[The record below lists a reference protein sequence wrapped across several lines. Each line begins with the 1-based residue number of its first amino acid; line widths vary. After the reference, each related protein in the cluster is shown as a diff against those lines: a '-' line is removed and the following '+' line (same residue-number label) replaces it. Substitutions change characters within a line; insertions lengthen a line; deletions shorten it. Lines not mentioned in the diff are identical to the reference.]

1 MIQSAFCD
9 DDQTVLAQ
17 LSALL
22 EKYRAQRCVQI
33 QCTAFHSPLDLLTEI
48 EKGTRYDILF
58 LDVIMPAE
66 NGITAAKE
74 IRQYDNVV
82 KIIFLTSSAEF
93 AVESYVVGAYF
104 YQLKPIWEDS
114 FFRLTDSVIAE
125 CRRADQRSLILRCK
139 TGTSRIDLNQLL
151 YCEGLGR
158 TLLFHLVDG
167 TVLESTGS
175 MDELARQL
183 TPHES
188 FLRTHRSFLVNTDLL
203 SSGNQAAVEF
213 MPFVCS
219 LAYLVFVLQ
228 TPPTSAAWKRPTA
241 TAGWS
246 IPAA

>member
-1 MIQSAFCD
+1 MIQIAFCD
-9 DDQTVLAQ
+9 DDQTVLDQ

-33 QCTAFHSPLDLLTEI
+33 QCTAFHSPLDLLAEI

-114 FFRLTDSVIAE
+114 FFRLMDSVIAE
-125 CRRADQRSLILRCK
+125 CRRADSLPVLPAAA
-139 TGTSRIDLNQLL
+139 
-151 YCEGLGR
+151 LGR
-158 TLLFHLVDG
+158 TAGHCAVPDRRHRAAGCHRAGRHPAAAAGTGALDRAFGARAVALF
-167 TVLESTGS
+167 
-175 MDELARQL
+175 A
-183 TPHES
+183 
-188 FLRTHRSFLVNTDLL
+188 
-203 SSGNQAAVEF
+203 QAA
-213 MPFVCS
+213 
-219 LAYLVFVLQ
+219 
-228 TPPTSAAWKRPTA
+228 AAVRRGRQRRFLPH
-241 TAGWS
+241 
-246 IPAA
+246 

>member
-1 MIQSAFCD
+1 MIQIAFCD
-9 DDQTVLAQ
+9 DDQTVLDQ

-33 QCTAFHSPLDLLTEI
+33 QCTVFHSPLDLLAEI
-48 EKGTRYDILF
+48 EKGPRYDILF
-58 LDVIMPAE
+58 LDVIIPAE

-139 TGTSRIDLNQLL
+139 TGISRIDLDQLL
-151 YCEGLGR
+151 YCE
-158 TLLFHLVDG
+158 
-167 TVLESTGS
+167 VLES
-175 MDELARQL
+175 R
-183 TPHES
+183 
-188 FLRTHRSFLVNTDLL
+188 
-203 SSGNQAAVEF
+203 
-213 MPFVCS
+213 
-219 LAYLVFVLQ
+219 
-228 TPPTSAAWKRPTA
+228 
-241 TAGWS
+241 TAGHCAVPDKRHRAAGCHTGWS
-246 IPAA
+246 SPCHAVHAGTGALDRASVRALSHSSLKLQLQFGVDGSAGFYRIEKSGTLLRLKAE

>member
-1 MIQSAFCD
+1 MIQIAFCD
-9 DDQTVLAQ
+9 DDQTVLDQ

-22 EKYRAQRCVQI
+22 EKYRTQRCVQI
-33 QCTAFHSPLDLLTEI
+33 QCTAFRSPLDLLAEI

-139 TGTSRIDLNQLL
+139 TGISRIDLDQPL
-151 YCEGLGR
+151 YCEVLGR

>member
-1 MIQSAFCD
+1 MIQIAFCD
-9 DDQTVLAQ
+9 DDQTVLDQ

-33 QCTAFHSPLDLLTEI
+33 QCTAFHSPLDLLAEI

-93 AVESYVVGAYF
+93 SVESYVVGAYF

-114 FFRLTDSVIAE
+114 FFRLTDSMIAE

-139 TGTSRIDLNQLL
+139 TGISRIDLDQLL
-151 YCEGLGR
+151 YCEVLGR
-158 TLLFHLVDG
+158 TAGHCAVPDRRHRAAGCHRAGRHPAAAAGTGALDRAFGARAVALF
-167 TVLESTGS
+167 
-175 MDELARQL
+175 A
-183 TPHES
+183 
-188 FLRTHRSFLVNTDLL
+188 
-203 SSGNQAAVEF
+203 QAA
-213 MPFVCS
+213 
-219 LAYLVFVLQ
+219 
-228 TPPTSAAWKRPTA
+228 AAVRRGRQRRLLPH
-241 TAGWS
+241 
-246 IPAA
+246 

>member
-1 MIQSAFCD
+1 MIQIAFCD
-9 DDQTVLAQ
+9 DDQTVLDQ

-33 QCTAFHSPLDLLTEI
+33 QCTVFHSPLDLLAEI
-48 EKGTRYDILF
+48 EKGVRYDILF

-125 CRRADQRSLILRCK
+125 CRRADSLPVLPAAA
-139 TGTSRIDLNQLL
+139 
-151 YCEGLGR
+151 LGR
-158 TLLFHLVDG
+158 TAGHCAVPDRRHRAAGCHRAGRHPAAAAGTGALDRAFGARAVALF
-167 TVLESTGS
+167 
-175 MDELARQL
+175 A
-183 TPHES
+183 
-188 FLRTHRSFLVNTDLL
+188 
-203 SSGNQAAVEF
+203 QAA
-213 MPFVCS
+213 
-219 LAYLVFVLQ
+219 
-228 TPPTSAAWKRPTA
+228 AAVRRD
-241 TAGWS
+241 
-246 IPAA
+246 PAAELCL

>member
-9 DDQTVLAQ
+9 DDQTVLDQ

-33 QCTAFHSPLDLLTEI
+33 QCTAFHSPLDLLAEI

-125 CRRADQRSLILRCK
+125 CRRADSLPVLPAAA
-139 TGTSRIDLNQLL
+139 
-151 YCEGLGR
+151 LGR
-158 TLLFHLVDG
+158 TAGHCAVPDRRHRAAGCHRAGRHPAAAAGTGALDRAFGARAVALF
-167 TVLESTGS
+167 
-175 MDELARQL
+175 A
-183 TPHES
+183 
-188 FLRTHRSFLVNTDLL
+188 
-203 SSGNQAAVEF
+203 QAA
-213 MPFVCS
+213 
-219 LAYLVFVLQ
+219 
-228 TPPTSAAWKRPTA
+228 AAVRRD
-241 TAGWS
+241 
-246 IPAA
+246 PAAELCL

>member
-1 MIQSAFCD
+1 MIQIAFCD
-9 DDQTVLAQ
+9 DDQTVLDQ

-33 QCTAFHSPLDLLTEI
+33 QCTVFHSPLDLLAEI

-66 NGITAAKE
+66 NGITAAKEIRQAAKE

-139 TGTSRIDLNQLL
+139 TGTSRIDLDQLL
-151 YCEGLGR
+151 YCEVLGR
-158 TLLFHLVDG
+158 T
-167 TVLESTGS
+167 
-175 MDELARQL
+175 
-183 TPHES
+183 
-188 FLRTHRSFLVNTDLL
+188 
-203 SSGNQAAVEF
+203 
-213 MPFVCS
+213 
-219 LAYLVFVLQ
+219 
-228 TPPTSAAWKRPTA
+228 
-241 TAGWS
+241 AGCH
-246 IPAA
+246 

>member
-1 MIQSAFCD
+1 MIQIAFCD
-9 DDQTVLAQ
+9 DDQTVLDQ

-33 QCTAFHSPLDLLTEI
+33 QCTAFHSPLDLLAEI

-125 CRRADQRSLILRCK
+125 CRRADSLPVLPAAA
-139 TGTSRIDLNQLL
+139 
-151 YCEGLGR
+151 LGR
-158 TLLFHLVDG
+158 TAGHCAVPDRRHRAAGCHRAGRHPAAAAGTGALDRAFGARAVALF
-167 TVLESTGS
+167 
-175 MDELARQL
+175 A
-183 TPHES
+183 
-188 FLRTHRSFLVNTDLL
+188 
-203 SSGNQAAVEF
+203 QAA
-213 MPFVCS
+213 
-219 LAYLVFVLQ
+219 
-228 TPPTSAAWKRPTA
+228 AAVRRGRQRRLLPH
-241 TAGWS
+241 
-246 IPAA
+246 